1 MALEN
6 IAHWFPHYPKWRR
19 RRRYAIYA
27 SFQEYN
33 SAPTYPLHDVPSSQ
47 AAKNL
52 GFLILPI
59 YEDKEGDRLF
69 CLFVQ
74 Q

>member
-1 MALEN
+1 MKKKKKKKK
-6 IAHWFPHYPKWRR
+6 I
-19 RRRYAIYA
+19 YAICA

-59 YEDKEGDRLF
+59 YEDKEGDRFF

-74 Q
+74 QQRKKKG

>member
-1 MALEN
+1 MKKKKKKK
-6 IAHWFPHYPKWRR
+6 I
-19 RRRYAIYA
+19 YAICA
-27 SFQEYN
+27 SFQEYT
-33 SAPTYPLHDVPSSQ
+33 SAPTYPLHHVPSSQ

-59 YEDKEGDRLF
+59 YEDKEGDRFF

>member
-1 MALEN
+1 MKKKKKKK
-6 IAHWFPHYPKWRR
+6 I
-19 RRRYAIYA
+19 YAICA

-69 CLFVQ
+69 SLFVQ